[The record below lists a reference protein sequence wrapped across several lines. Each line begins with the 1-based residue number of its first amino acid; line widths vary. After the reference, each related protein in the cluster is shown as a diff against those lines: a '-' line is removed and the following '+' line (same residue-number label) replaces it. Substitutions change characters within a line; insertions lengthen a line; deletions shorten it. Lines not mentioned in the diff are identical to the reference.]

1 MPKNN
6 LVLVHLR
13 LATPADA
20 PTIHALAHR
29 IWWAHYPDIVTPAQ
43 IEFML
48 ERGYSEPA
56 LIQQMAEGQVF
67 HLVFGAEQTEPLG
80 YISISPKGPGAYFIH
95 KYYLDGAQQGKG
107 FGAQA
112 FQQLLVQYPD
122 LLEVRLAVNR
132 KNYKSINF
140 YFKIGFTIHHCM
152 DVDIGNGFFMNDF
165 EMIWKK
171 K

>member
-1 MPKNN
+1 MI
-6 LVLVHLR
+6 HLR
-13 LATPADA
+13 TATPADA
-20 PTIHALAHR
+20 PIIHALAHR
-29 IWWAHYPDIVTPAQ
+29 IWWAHYPDIVTNEQ

-56 LIQQMAEGQVF
+56 LVQQMSEGQVF
-67 HLVFGAEQTEPLG
+67 HLVFSDDQTAPVG
-80 YISISPKGPGAYFIH
+80 YISLSPKSSGAYFIH

-107 FGAQA
+107 LGAQA
-112 FQQLLVQYPD
+112 FQQLLLHYPD
-122 LLEVRLAVNR
+122 LQEVRLAVNR

-140 YFKIGFTIHHCM
+140 YFKIGFIIDHCM
-152 DVDIGNGFFMNDF
+152 DVAIGNGFYMNDF